1 MKSWIIGQT
10 VLSREMN
17 EVESWVKKGRRLIS
31 QTASNH
37 ESNRVNSWLKK
48 IRISGQIGSCREMN
62 EIES

>member
-1 MKSWIIGQT
+1 
-10 VLSREMN
+10 MN
-17 EVESWVKKGRRLIS
+17 EVESWVKQGRRLIS